1 MRERVMKWLQ
11 IKRYNWKNYDI
22 FLIAVVLILTFISSY
37 VISIVNSDIS
47 LKRQLVGVVMGIVI
61 IGIFSIIDYHDL
73 CMYIPIIYI
82 VTTLMAMATRLTPLG
97 VELDTGSYRWL
108 DFKVFTF
115 QPSEVCKI
123 TLILA
128 LATFFSKR
136 KENLSTYKNFFLAS
150 LITFVPTV
158 FILIQTDLSSSVVMI
173 VILIMMLAS
182 SGIGHKILAPVAA
195 VAVPAVG
202 ALFWYILQPNQK
214 LLRGYQLARI
224 TGWLHPEKES
234 LGVMYQ
240 QNNSVLSIA
249 SGKLYGKLLD
259 GSTTAR
265 NYTSVDVRESDFIWT
280 PISEEFGFIG
290 CMVVLALLSIIIIK
304 CFLAAKNARDYMGM
318 MIAVGIGAMFCF
330 QTFFNIGVATS
341 LLPNTGLPLP
351 FLSNGLTS
359 LISNM
364 MAIGILLNVGIQPN
378 RGSSSSRFLI
388 QRKKECSYEYCLN
401 CARCKKNS
409 DAEFLYCLSW
419 NFEQT

>member
-97 VELDTGSYRWL
+97 V

-195 VAVPAVG
+195 VAFPAVG

-378 RGSSSSRFLI
+378 RGSSSLDF
-388 QRKKECSYEYCLN
+388 
-401 CARCKKNS
+401 
-409 DAEFLYCLSW
+409 
-419 NFEQT
+419 